1 MNKRV
6 LYALPLV
13 LALLALAAP
22 LLTGIQVAKADDETK
37 ITVLGTYNFTAL
49 SSYMYNATAGKL
61 EAVNSSY
68 VQVLSDE
75 IKDLSAGDNIQPA
88 VVLDLSAPTQDLNT
102 NETITYAYI
111 LSGSYGDLVVGVAD
125 VNTTDNTVSNL
136 QLVKVS
142 PASGDVAIVR
152 TSSDIVVYANG
163 VKLSIPLA
171 NYSSPKVLVMT
182 PDEGTYLAANTI
194 QEVELR
200 AVRSPPS
207 GYTLIRSGSGPA
219 EFTISANG
227 PLSIWFDEA
236 HDTGDADLFIFDS
249 SNPSFS
255 EASTS
260 QTWTWLWTHATAHIY
275 SDFAPETRTITA
287 HGQVK
292 FVVQMFRGNSVSQW
306 RVAVRLLS
314 NNNPQPEPTQTPSQP
329 SNHNTQPS
337 STNTQINEGALA
349 SLRNAYEQNPALFA
363 IAVILFLAFIVLLL
377 RR

>member
-1 MNKRV
+1 MNKRI
-6 LYALPLV
+6 LYTLPLV

-22 LLTGIQVAKADDETK
+22 LLTGVHIARADDETTK
-37 ITVLGTYNFTAL
+37 ITVLNTYNFTAL

-102 NETITYAYI
+102 NESITYAYL
-111 LSGSYGDLVVGVAD
+111 LSGTYGDLVVGVAD
-125 VNTTDNTVSNL
+125 VNTTDNSVSNL

-142 PASGDVAIVR
+142 PVSGDVAIVR
-152 TSSDIVVYANG
+152 TSSDITIYANG

-171 NYSSPKVLVMT
+171 NYTNPRVLVMT
-182 PDEGTYLAANTI
+182 PDDASYLAASTV

-200 AVRSPPS
+200 AVRNPPT
-207 GYTLIRSGSGPA
+207 GFALIRSGSGPA
-219 EFTISANG
+219 EFTISASG
-227 PLSIWFDEA
+227 PMRVWFDEA
-236 HDTGDADLFIFDS
+236 HDSGDADLFIFDS

-255 EASTS
+255 SASTS
-260 QTWTWLWTHATAHIY
+260 QSWTWLWTHATAHIY

-314 NNNPQPEPTQTPSQP
+314 SNNPQPEPTQTPSQP
-329 SNHNTQPS
+329 STTPTTT
-337 STNTQINEGALA
+337 TNQQINEGALA
-349 SLRNAYEQNPALFA
+349 SLRNAYEQNPGLFI
-363 IAVILFLAFIVLLL
+363 IAVLLFLAFIVLLL